1 MTEYTMRLAAFK
13 KKGPSLTSP
22 SLAISEM
29 YDSIGAICHPDRSDA
44 FLFGG
49 GTRVSRVEEMIE
61 TELDVLRDVSGRLES
76 AGISFMLTGS
86 VAMNYYAQPRM
97 TRDIDL
103 VVSLN
108 ETQAE
113 AFFRLFETEY
123 YFDRQSVAHAISRRR
138 MFNLIHNDAVIKV
151 DCVVLKT
158 DAYRQE
164 EFSRRRQ
171 VFLGDFE
178 TWIVSRED
186 LILSKLFWAKDSKS
200 EMQLGD
206 VRNLVSTDCDME
218 YLGSRAKTLK
228 VDALLE
234 EILGYE

>member
-1 MTEYTMRLAAFK
+1 
-13 KKGPSLTSP
+13 
-22 SLAISEM
+22 
-29 YDSIGAICHPDRSDA
+29 
-44 FLFGG
+44 
-49 GTRVSRVEEMIE
+49 MIE
-61 TELDVLRDVSGRLES
+61 TELDVLRDVSRRLES

-123 YFDRQSVAHAISRRR
+123 YLDRHSVADAISRRR
-138 MFNLIHNDAVIKV
+138 IFNLIHNDAVIKV

-164 EFSRRRQ
+164 EFARRRQ
-171 VFLGDFE
+171 INLGDFE

-186 LILSKLFWAKDSKS
+186 LVLSKLVWAKDSKS
-200 EMQLGD
+200 EMQLRD
-206 VRNLVSTDCDME
+206 VRNLLSEDCDMD
-218 YLGSRAKTLK
+218 YLRSRAKTLQS
-228 VDALLE
+228 A
-234 EILGYE
+234 GYASGFMATSLMSRLTSNTSFNQKLTEPLRPVTNLFAHSSFY